1 MGALYE
7 FHALTAAIRGARMD
21 MEALA
26 LAGEL
31 KGNRA
36 VACEGLFP
44 LWEPGAV
51 SLGEVRRWEGQVWR
65 CCQTH
70 DSTGQPGWEPGA
82 APALWAPYHATDPAF
97 AKDFFQPTGAQDAYQ
112 KGEVCRFEGR
122 VWRSLLDGN
131 GYSPQAHPSGW
142 EAVGE

>member
-1 MGALYE
+1 MDYSALS
-7 FHALTAAIRGARMD
+7 AIIRAVRMD
-21 MEALA
+21 MQELA
-26 LAGEL
+26 QAGSL
-31 KGNRA
+31 NGSKA
-36 VACEGLFP
+36 VACEGIFP
-44 LWEPGAV
+44 VWEPGAYV
-51 SLGEVRRWEGQVWR
+51 IGDVRRFNNQVWR
-65 CCQTH
+65 CCQAH

-131 GYSPQAHPSGW
+131 GYSPTDYPAGW
-142 EAVGE
+142 EVVA

>member
-65 CCQTH
+65 CCQAH
-70 DSTGQPGWEPGA
+70 DSTGQPDGNRGRP
-82 APALWAPYHATDPAF
+82 PPYGPPTTPPTRPF

>member
-1 MGALYE
+1 MDYSALS
-7 FHALTAAIRGARMD
+7 AIIRAVRMD
-21 MEALA
+21 MQELA
-26 LAGEL
+26 QAGSL
-31 KGNRA
+31 NGSKA
-36 VACEGLFP
+36 VACEGIFP
-44 LWEPGAV
+44 VWEPGAYV
-51 SLGEVRRWEGQVWR
+51 IGDVRRFNNQVWR
-65 CCQTH
+65 CCQAH

-82 APALWAPYHATDPAF
+82 AAALWAPYHTADPAF

-142 EAVGE
+142 EAAGE